1 MATRKQTELPGTRR
15 PDEPEPPKP
24 IKAPDDACDELE
36 RERRGRSARAEPQ
49 PPKPIRAPDD
59 ACDELERKRGAAARA
74 GQAVVQ
80 AKKAAQELLEKHNRD
95 EYEYEGPNGVLK
107 KIFRKSTVATCKVK
121 VAKKND
127 DESD

>member
-24 IKAPDDACDELE
+24 IK
-36 RERRGRSARAEPQ
+36 
-49 PPKPIRAPDD
+49 APDD

-127 DESD
+127 DESDDGVDE